1 MDDTLNVVDME
12 GRLKGDERR
21 VGDFDCVWDD
31 GPVAPIASASKTF
44 LVELS
49 DSLNLAAS
57 IGQQLCPQLFL
68 FLPNYHCLLNL
79 LIFQYPI
86 IFHLEHLPLSKNFLE
101 SISWLFTESVV
112 IVGVFQCRQSSIVGA
127 LVLNLH

>member
-1 MDDTLNVVDME
+1 ME

-57 IGQQLCPQLFL
+57 IGQQLSQKLGGHQQVTTGNGINGRSQQNNTKPTFAVW
-68 FLPNYHCLLNL
+68 
-79 LIFQYPI
+79 
-86 IFHLEHLPLSKNFLE
+86 LPLPPLNSYLGCLPMRRYSEDKICASK
-101 SISWLFTESVV
+101 
-112 IVGVFQCRQSSIVGA
+112 
-127 LVLNLH
+127 